1 MVISTS
7 KKIKFPCSF
16 YEWSTFG
23 CFDRRAIY
31 NSTSVSLELISEHLN
46 MDKLFQ
52 KICIGQNSLA
62 TSKLES
68 RYSQIKPAFGFNDP
82 TE

>member
-7 KKIKFPCSF
+7 KNIKFPCSF
-16 YEWSTFG
+16 YEWSTVG
-23 CFDRRAIY
+23 CFDRRVIY
-31 NSTSVSLELISEHLN
+31 NSISVSMELISEHLN
-46 MDKLFQ
+46 MDKLF
-52 KICIGQNSLA
+52 QNSLA

-68 RYSQIKPAFGFNDP
+68 RYSQIKPAVVFNDP